1 MHRAPADGRHGRH
14 RAGLDVDLHG
24 CEPAALPP
32 GRRPA
37 RADAPLSL
45 LLSSAPTGVP
55 TSGLLAVE
63 LAPSGRNAS
72 ETVTMPFT
80 VQRPAAL
87 AISGQGAATVAVG
100 SPATVP
106 LRVSNTGD
114 LPAQGVTV
122 TLSRPAGVDFGS
134 PVVPPGA
141 WTCSAGS
148 TTVECTTGVIDAG
161 ATLDL
166 PVGLEA
172 VTGSFGAVGT
182 VTASAQAPDAD
193 PAAAFG
199 IAVDATAPVLTL
211 DDGDPHV
218 WLGGGTGTA
227 SFTVRAS
234 GADAESTRA
243 TLRLPINLRADLA
256 AASSPPNACTASPD
270 ERTVVCDLKTVT
282 AGSTVQVL
290 VGVRSVGSA
299 QGTASVAV
307 EAVGASAQSQSS
319 VQTSSAGLD
328 VRDSFTRADVT
339 EIGAPLLSCSLS
351 VSTCVS
357 AIEKGDRDNN
367 ALTMV
372 PLDEAPPATGGTAR
386 AGPGVVHRAARR
398 ARRTARS
405 CSPGCTGRR
414 TRAPRTRGAAPL
426 NRRGCADP
434 AARTS
439 TVTGKTLAR
448 ADRQRSPAVLP
459 VVRGRHG
466 SRWPRAVRGPGR
478 SPTSP

>member
-1 MHRAPADGRHGRH
+1 M
-14 RAGLDVDLHG
+14 
-24 CEPAALPP
+24 
-32 GRRPA
+32 
-37 RADAPLSL
+37 
-45 LLSSAPTGVP
+45 
-55 TSGLLAVE
+55 
-63 LAPSGRNAS
+63 
-72 ETVTMPFT
+72 
-80 VQRPAAL
+80 
-87 AISGQGAATVAVG
+87 
-100 SPATVP
+100 
-106 LRVSNTGD
+106 SNTGE

-122 TLSRPAGVDFGS
+122 TLSRPAGVGFGS
-134 PVVPPGA
+134 PAVVPGA
-141 WTCSAGS
+141 WTCSDAS
-148 TTVECTTGVIDAG
+148 ASTVECTTGVIDAG

-166 PVGLEA
+166 PVNLEA

-243 TLRLPINLRADLA
+243 TLRLPINLRAVLA

-290 VGVRSVGSA
+290 VGIRAVGSA

-328 VRDSFTRADVT
+328 VRGSFTRADVT
-339 EIGAPLLSCSLS
+339 EIGAPLLSCSLT
-351 VSTCVS
+351 VYTCVS

-372 PLDEAPPATGGTAR
+372 PLDDAPPPPGTPRSTVPVSSTARLDVPDGREILFAGLYWSANVGPRGHVERPPHAGATARTRRHVHRRDRRVARASRPTTPTGGTTSR
-386 AGPGVVHRAARR
+386 SPTSPTLVAARR
-398 ARRTARS
+398 RRAT
-405 CSPGCTGRR
+405 
-414 TRAPRTRGAAPL
+414 
-426 NRRGCADP
+426 
-434 AARTS
+434 
-439 TVTGKTLAR
+439 
-448 ADRQRSPAVLP
+448 
-459 VVRGRHG
+459 
-466 SRWPRAVRGPGR
+466 GR
-478 SPTSP
+478 SPTSR